1 MLRRNAKLL
10 IVVVVLAGG
19 FRLGHT
25 AVLAGKTASPALVAV
40 GDGWSWDD

>member
-19 FRLGHT
+19 FKLGHT
-25 AVLAGKTASPALVAV
+25 AVLAGKTASPVVVAV
-40 GDGWSWDD
+40 GDGWTWDD